1 MDSKLKVMMN
11 LARKLQEELEISSGV
26 EDQLQRRLD
35 KMEEESF
42 RLVGTLNGIVMGSV
56 EGQKKVFS
64 QDFDEDFMYV
74 TEKID

>member
-1 MDSKLKVMMN
+1 MDSKLKLMMN